1 MRRMGWMLLAVAV
14 GLPAVARAHEGEDH
28 GAPTVST
35 ANAGMHVLAATGDV
49 FEVVLKH
56 AEHAEG
62 PKTAM
67 RMLVSETDTNAPV
80 SGAQVELTLTGPA
93 VLALTPLMES
103 PGIYVAEA
111 ELAPEV
117 EFAAVATVTRG
128 DAVDVLA
135 LGTVHVEEEHEGEE
149 HGEAAHH
156 AEAASGV
163 PRWVVVGGVILLV
176 AVGAWVVFRRKRG
189 LLSVLL
195 PASFICGLSLGSEAW
210 AHEDHGKPQQQAP
223 AVVPGVA
230 FTVPKETQFLLE
242 VRTQRAAVRP
252 LESRLVAPGKVV
264 PRTDRYAQVSAPVPG
279 RVLASGTAV
288 PLVGQRV
295 KRGQVLAVV
304 QQSLSTS
311 EATGLSTEL
320 IQAEAESSRAQAAL
334 EQARRD
340 LARMESLQGVV
351 AEKEV
356 QQARLAVSTAE
367 QELAR
372 ARAAR
377 DVLAGARQGQGSARF
392 PLEAPIDG
400 VLVEARATVGE
411 QVDPAR
417 PLFTVLDASVVWVEA
432 RVYEGDVARVEGA
445 SGALVSTPAYEG
457 QHVAAKLYHVGQMV
471 DESTRSVRVLFEADN
486 SAGRLRPGMFV
497 DVAIGQGGRKDVLAV
512 PQGALVEEE
521 GRAFVFV
528 HTAPE
533 SFELRPVVAGG
544 RDGEWREVRQGLK
557 AGERVVV
564 GGVAALRLA
573 RGGR

>member
-1 MRRMGWMLLAVAV
+1 MLLAVAL
-14 GLPAVARAHEGEDH
+14 GLPAVAGAHEGEAH
-28 GAPTVST
+28 GEPTVST

-56 AEHAEG
+56 PEHAEG
-62 PKTAM
+62 PKTAL
-67 RMLVSETDTNAPV
+67 RVLVAESDTNAPV

-93 VLALTPLMES
+93 VQALTPKMES
-103 PGIYVAEA
+103 PGVYVTEA

-117 EFAAVATVTRG
+117 ELAAVATVTRG

-135 LGTVHVEEEHEGEE
+135 LGSVHVEAEHEGEE

-156 AEAASGV
+156 EEAHAGGR
-163 PRWVVVGGVILLV
+163 RWALVGGVALLV
-176 AVGAWVVFRRKRG
+176 AVGAWWVLRRRRG
-189 LLSVLL
+189 LLAVLL
-195 PASFICGLSLGSEAW
+195 PASFICGLGMGSDAL
-210 AHEDHGKPQQQAP
+210 AHEGGHGQPQQQAQP
-223 AVVPGVA
+223 VVPGVA

-252 LESRLVAPGKVV
+252 LESRLMAPGKVV

-311 EATGLSTEL
+311 EATGLSTDL
-320 IQAEAESSRAQAAL
+320 IQAEAEASRAQAAL

-340 LARMESLQGVV
+340 VARLESLQGVV

-356 QQARLAVSTAE
+356 QQARLALSTAE

-457 QHVAAKLYHVGQMV
+457 QHVPARLYHVGQMV
-471 DESTRSVRVLFEADN
+471 DEASRSVRVLFEADN
-486 SAGRLRPGMFV
+486 REGRLRPGMFV

-512 PQGALVEEE
+512 PVGAVVEEE

-528 HTAPE
+528 HTTPE
-533 SFELRPVVAGG
+533 SFEPRPVVLGG
-544 RDGEWREVRQGLK
+544 RDGEWREVREGLK

>member
-1 MRRMGWMLLAVAV
+1 MRRVAWMLVV
-14 GLPAVARAHEGEDH
+14 GLWLPAVAGAHEGEAH
-28 GAPTVST
+28 GEPAVST
-35 ANAGMHVLAATGDV
+35 MNAGMHVLAATGDV

-56 AEHAEG
+56 PEHAEG
-62 PKTAM
+62 PKTPL
-67 RMLVSETDTNAPV
+67 RVLVAESETNAPV

-93 VLALTPLMES
+93 MQALVPKMES
-103 PGIYVAEA
+103 PGVYVAEA

-117 EFAAVATVTRG
+117 ELAAVATVTRG
-128 DAVDVLA
+128 DSVDVLA
-135 LGTVHVEEEHEGEE
+135 LGTVHVEAEHEED
-149 HGEAAHH
+149 AHH
-156 AEAASGV
+156 EAEHARERMWG
-163 PRWVVVGGVILLV
+163 VVGGVALLV
-176 AVGAWVVFRRKRG
+176 AVGAWWVARRKRG
-189 LLSVLL
+189 LLAVLL
-195 PASFICGLSLGSEAW
+195 PASFICAVGTGSDAF
-210 AHEDHGKPQQQAP
+210 AHEGHGTPPQQQAQQP
-223 AVVPGVA
+223 IVPGVA

-311 EATGLSTEL
+311 EATGLSTDL
-320 IQAEAESSRAQAAL
+320 IQAEAEAGRAQAAL

-340 LARMESLQGVV
+340 LTRLESLQGVV

-367 QELAR
+367 QELGR

-400 VLVEARATVGE
+400 VLVEARASVGE
-411 QVDPAR
+411 QVDPSR

-445 SGALVSTPAYEG
+445 SGALVATPAYEG
-457 QHVAAKLYHVGQMV
+457 QHFAARLYHVGQVV
-471 DESTRSVRVLFEADN
+471 DESTRSVRVLFEVDN
-486 SAGRLRPGMFV
+486 REGRLRPGMFV
-497 DVAIGQGGRKDVLAV
+497 DVAIGEGGQKDVLAV
-512 PQGALVEEE
+512 PSAALVEEE

-533 SFELRPVVAGG
+533 AFELRPVVAGG

-564 GGVAALRLA
+564 GGVPALRLA